1 MTAPLVSAV
10 LPTYNE
16 EELLR
21 DAVGEIQAVLEKVR
35 LPFEIVIVDDGSR
48 DRSGAIADEL
58 AAADGRIVPIH
69 FSRNFGKEA
78 ALFAGLEA
86 ARGQAVLLM
95 DTDLQHPPELIPEL
109 IRLWKDE
116 GYDVVEGVKES
127 RGQEGIVY
135 ALFSR
140 LFYALMGDTAGQR
153 LERSSDFKLLDR
165 QVVDALLACG
175 ERNRFFRGLVAWVGF
190 RTARVPFRVQER
202 RAGETKWSPRKLV
215 AYSLRNVVAFS
226 SVPLRLVG
234 LAGFV
239 TVGVGL
245 LLGAQTLYN
254 YLVGFAVS
262 GFTTVILLML
272 ILCGLILLSLG
283 VIAFYLAALYEEQKA
298 RPLFLVRRPR
308 KDEPPGDVKG

>member
-116 GYDVVEGVKES
+116 GYDVDVPES
-127 RGQEGIVY
+127 
-135 ALFSR
+135 
-140 LFYALMGDTAGQR
+140 
-153 LERSSDFKLLDR
+153 
-165 QVVDALLACG
+165 VDALRIRIG
-175 ERNRFFRGLVAWVGF
+175 
-190 RTARVPFRVQER
+190 T
-202 RAGETKWSPRKLV
+202 
-215 AYSLRNVVAFS
+215 
-226 SVPLRLVG
+226 
-234 LAGFV
+234 
-239 TVGVGL
+239 
-245 LLGAQTLYN
+245 
-254 YLVGFAVS
+254 
-262 GFTTVILLML
+262 
-272 ILCGLILLSLG
+272 
-283 VIAFYLAALYEEQKA
+283 
-298 RPLFLVRRPR
+298 
-308 KDEPPGDVKG
+308 